1 MSGGSY
7 GYAYRRVEEFAEAL
21 EAGVMFDGRP
31 ADGAGCIAR
40 LGFAAHL
47 RGNYPEIPDSSN
59 RRLQAGRTRG
69 RQLQPRCHPVGRLS
83 GPLGARHP
91 VPPLGHHRPA
101 RIPGQGIRHG

>member
-7 GYAYRRVEEFAEAL
+7 EYAYRRVEEFAEAL

-47 RGNYPEIPDSSN
+47 KKVAAAMKAIEWEDSGDCS
-59 RRLQAGRTRG
+59 
-69 RQLQPRCHPVGRLS
+69 
-83 GPLGARHP
+83 
-91 VPPLGHHRPA
+91 PPHAVEAIWKVTGV
-101 RIPGQGIRHG
+101 